1 VNLAAAETN
10 PSAIAACSTITQH
23 ALVIAGANDC
33 ITPPTTNQLAM
44 YNALGSNCKVYV
56 SITGASHCQF
66 ANNNF
71 NCSFGELTCTP
82 APAISRATQHS
93 IVNSLLIPWLKFELE
108 NDCAAGLAFELL
120 VTNPSGFTAQ
130 KNCYFCTVSGD
141 AGADP
146 FRELIVF
153 PTISQGT
160 YQIKNQSLDRVSIV
174 VTSVDGRNMSISKK
188 ETGTNE
194 ATLELL
200 DAASGIYFLRFVDH
214 NGFTSTRKVVVSR

>member
-1 VNLAAAETN
+1 
-10 PSAIAACSTITQH
+10 
-23 ALVIAGANDC
+23 
-33 ITPPTTNQLAM
+33 
-44 YNALGSNCKVYV
+44 
-56 SITGASHCQF
+56 
-66 ANNNF
+66 
-71 NCSFGELTCTP
+71 
-82 APAISRATQHS
+82 
-93 IVNSLLIPWLKFELE
+93 
-108 NDCAAGLAFELL
+108 
-120 VTNPSGFTAQ
+120 
-130 KNCYFCTVSGD
+130 VSGD

-160 YQIKNQSLDRVSIV
+160 YQIKNQSLDRVRIL